1 MVALAKGMGSRLKES
16 PWGSGPARPGTRV
29 WRVSARG
36 GGLWLGK
43 RQPGDRVAMRVTMLP
58 RSKTR
63 QALHTVRPHGTLH
76 PQGIARHFRVM
87 RQRQVSEILTA
98 KVKMAEAQRTAR
110 GGQEDGSE

>member
-1 MVALAKGMGSRLKES
+1 
-16 PWGSGPARPGTRV
+16 
-29 WRVSARG
+29 
-36 GGLWLGK
+36 
-43 RQPGDRVAMRVTMLP
+43 MRVTMLP

-76 PQGIARHFRVM
+76 PQGIARHVRVM

-110 GGQEDGSE
+110 GGQEDGSEWLAQCVQCESCKGSLNE